1 MIRFA
6 LRVDG
11 LTEATA
17 AMAQLPVEFRAEA
30 IRSIDEGSALIEVE
44 YRARVPVGDAI
55 AGRYAKDR
63 TPGELK
69 RSIGRNVRE
78 DGLQAA
84 VGSGSPRAKWV
95 EFATEDTPAQ
105 PALRPAYR
113 RGVRLIRQQMKEWG
127 ARAGQRVRVRSR
139 RRYRGPAP
147 KVAP

>member
-6 LRVDG
+6 MRVDG
-11 LTEATA
+11 LTDATA
-17 AMAQLPVEFRAEA
+17 AMARLTPEFRAVIAET
-30 IRSIDEGSALIEVE
+30 IDQGSAMIETE
-44 YRARVPVGDAI
+44 ALARVPVGDAI

-84 VGSGSPRAKWV
+84 VGSSNPRARWV
-95 EFATEDTPAQ
+95 EFSTVDTPAQ
-105 PALRPAYR
+105 PFLLPASKHGFRYIR
-113 RGVRLIRQQMKEWG
+113 REMREWA
-127 ARAGQRVRVRSR
+127 ARTGQRVKLRTK
-139 RRYRGPAP
+139 RRYRGP